1 MLDEISQC
9 PALNG
14 KFIAKL
20 GDVTQT
26 LESLGT
32 NEKNKSVY
40 YYYMYMSIF

>member
-1 MLDEISQC
+1 MLDKISQC

-14 KFIAKL
+14 KIIAKL

-32 NEKNKSVY
+32 NEKNKVY
-40 YYYMYMSIF
+40 